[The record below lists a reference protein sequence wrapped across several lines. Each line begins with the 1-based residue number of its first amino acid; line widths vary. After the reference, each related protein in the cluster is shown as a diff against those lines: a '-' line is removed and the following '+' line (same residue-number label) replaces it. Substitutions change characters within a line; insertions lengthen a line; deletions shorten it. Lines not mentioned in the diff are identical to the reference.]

1 MAVFLAWW
9 MCKSSLFLRSL
20 RSSCIENT
28 WTCALSLMPFCW
40 TNRRKRFYMFSVGC
54 FNKNVS
60 CSSNGLMSQC
70 PKPSC
75 RTKHISSS
83 QKDGRTQFST
93 YSWTASGAPL
103 PWHMV
108 KYCSFQQQ
116 HVYSTTNWRKATYT
130 VLTVK
135 KEHAG
140 SSRKHMQILLLNHN
154 LHWL

>member
-20 RSSCIENT
+20 RSSCTENT

-54 FNKNVS
+54 FNKNIS

-75 RTKHISSS
+75 QTKHISSR
-83 QKDGRTQFST
+83 QKDGCTQFST
-93 YSWTASGAPL
+93 YSWTASGEL
-103 PWHMV
+103 LLWHMV

-116 HVYSTTNWRKATYT
+116 HVYSTTNWWKATYT

-154 LHWL
+154 LHWP